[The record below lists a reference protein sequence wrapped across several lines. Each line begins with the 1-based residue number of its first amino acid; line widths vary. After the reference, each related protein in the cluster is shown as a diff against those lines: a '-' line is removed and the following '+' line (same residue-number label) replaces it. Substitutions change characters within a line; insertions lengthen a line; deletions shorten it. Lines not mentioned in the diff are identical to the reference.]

1 MIAGAMQFR
10 MAAEAQGLRIDGP
23 PEADGV
29 LHRVPAGSDGG
40 EGRAGRKSGWYVLH
54 HGSSGLWGAFGV
66 WQGPNKSSVGWR
78 ENGATI
84 TREDASDLRA
94 QAEVARV
101 VRERE
106 AATRAADTAEE
117 VRALLGGPDVRA
129 FHRGDRVRL
138 EEEGPWGLDYLAAKG
153 FDYAP
158 STVYLHRPTGRL
170 LLPIRNASGQV
181 VNLQRVWRS
190 ELGQGSWVKAFLPGG
205 QVKGC
210 WMVLPGVGNL
220 GDGPIAIAEGY
231 ATAATM
237 AQASGLWTLAA
248 LNAGNL
254 GRAATAAREVWP
266 RAEFVVVADDDWGTD
281 GNPGLTKAAEAA
293 RMIGARVVVPDFS
306 GLADGERER
315 GETDLND
322 AAARFG
328 LEAVKA
334 SVMAVMAAPAPTPPA
349 AVADAAVDREAELLA
364 ALEPR
369 APWAVGERPTFQSRP
384 VLVWCERRR
393 ASAKAPDTEAAGW
406 NPAQAPRAPTREA
419 VLHQGVS
426 AMIAG
431 SGGYGKTH
439 LASRLAVAVATGGD
453 WVQFAAEPDP
463 EEPVSDTL
471 TVDAEAAGA
480 VLWVCAEEDA
490 AEAGRRLWA
499 ACQRNADGSR
509 ASVAEVERRAKL
521 VAERVR
527 VLALADTAAEGE
539 VLVRAVQTIDRDTGE
554 RFTRSRVERLFDRV
568 KAALA
573 EPCGGVPWRLVMLD
587 PMVELVATGAE
598 SESDAMREALR
609 AGVHPLRRGG
619 ATVLVL
625 HHTRKGT
632 VDQGK
637 ADPVDLVRGSSAIIG
652 SMRWVGLLWK
662 PPGTSAGT
670 VTLEVV
676 KSNYARPPRA
686 AHLRWSSDGEAWL
699 RPCTP
704 AELEPPQKVKPQK
717 AGKAKAEEADDDGPD
732 DGAPDP
738 MAGW

>member
-1 MIAGAMQFR
+1 MLQGLMQFQ
-10 MAAEAQGLRIDGP
+10 AFAEGHGLRFNGI

-29 LHRVPAGSDGG
+29 LHRVKAGKDG
-40 EGRAGRKSGWYVLH
+40 ERGRESKRSGWYVLH
-54 HGSSGLWGAFGV
+54 HGPSGLWGAFGV
-66 WQGPNKSSVGWR
+66 WKGPDTSTIGWR
-78 ENGATI
+78 EQGPQLSPEEVA
-84 TREDASDLRA
+84 DLRA
-94 QAEVARV
+94 RAEVARV
-101 VRERE
+101 LRDRE
-106 AATRAADTAEE
+106 AAERAAAAAEE
-117 VRALLGGPDVRA
+117 VKALLGGPDVRV

-138 EEEGPWGLDYLAAKG
+138 EEEGPWGLDYLPSKG

-158 STVYLHRPTGRL
+158 STIYLHTPTGRL

-181 VNLQRVWRS
+181 VNLQRVWWS
-190 ELGQGSWVKAFLPGG
+190 EVGGGSWVKVFHPGG

-210 WMVLPGVGNL
+210 WMVLPGAGNL
-220 GDGPIAIAEGY
+220 GEGPIAIAEGY

-237 AQASGLWTLAA
+237 AAASGLWTLAA
-248 LNAGNL
+248 LGAGNL
-254 GRAATAAREVWP
+254 GAVATAAREVWP
-266 RAEFVVVADDDWGTD
+266 RAELVVVADDDWGTA

-293 RMIGARVVVPDFS
+293 RLVGARMVVPDF
-306 GLADGERER
+306 GALPDGERTK

-334 SVMAVMAAPAPTPPA
+334 TIAAALAVPAPTPA
-349 AVADAAVDREAELLA
+349 ADSVAAAVDREAELLA

-369 APWAVGERPTFQSRP
+369 APWAAGELPVFPSRP
-384 VLVWCERRR
+384 VLVWSERRP
-393 ASAKAPDTEAAGW
+393 SVKAPTPEAAGW
-406 NPAQAPRAPTREA
+406 SPAQAPKAPTRAA

-426 AMIAG
+426 GMIAG

-453 WVQFAAEPDP
+453 WVQLPAEPDT
-463 EEPVSDTL
+463 EEPAVDAL
-471 TVDAEAAGA
+471 TVAPEAAGA

-509 ASVAEVERRAKL
+509 ASQAEVDRRAKL

-539 VLVRAVQTIDRDTGE
+539 VLVRAVQMIDRDTGE

-609 AGVHPLRRGG
+609 AGVHPLRRDG

-662 PPGTSAGT
+662 PPGTGAGT

-704 AELEPPQKVKPQK
+704 AELEPPQKAKPQK
-717 AGKAKAEEADDDGPD
+717 AGKVKADAAEDAEDDGPD
-732 DGAPDP
+732 PLDG
-738 MAGW
+738 W

>member
-10 MAAEAQGLRIDGP
+10 MAAEGHGLRFDGP
-23 PEADGV
+23 PVPDGV

-40 EGRAGRKSGWYVLH
+40 EGRVGRKSGWYVLH
-54 HGSSGLWGAFGV
+54 HGPSGLWGAFGA
-66 WQGPNKSSVGWR
+66 WQGPNKTQVGWR
-78 ENGATI
+78 ENGQKVTADDVA
-84 TREDASDLRA
+84 EMRA
-94 QAEVARV
+94 QAEVARL
-101 VRERE
+101 VRAQD
-106 AATRAADTAEE
+106 AAARANATAEE
-117 VRALLGGPDVRA
+117 VRALLGGPDVRL

-138 EEEGPWGLDYLAAKG
+138 EEEGPWGLDYLPAKG

-158 STVYLHRPTGRL
+158 STVYLHTPTGRL

-181 VNLQRVWRS
+181 VNLQRVWWS
-190 ELGQGSWVKAFLPGG
+190 EVGQGSWVKVFQPGG

-210 WMVLPGVGNL
+210 WMVLPGAGNL
-220 GDGPIAIAEGY
+220 GEGPIAIAEGY

-237 AQASGLWTLAA
+237 AAASGMWTLAA

-254 GRAATAAREVWP
+254 GAVAKAAREVWP
-266 RAEFVVVADDDWGTD
+266 RAEFVVAADDDWGTA

-293 RMIGARVVVPDFS
+293 RLVGARVVVPDFAT
-306 GLADGERER
+306 LPEGERLK

-328 LEAVKA
+328 LDAVRA
-334 SVMAVMAAPAPTPPA
+334 TVVAALAAPAPTPPA
-349 AVADAAVDREAELLA
+349 EATVAAVDRETELLA

-369 APWAVGERPTFQSRP
+369 APWAAGERPTFQSRP
-384 VLVWCERRR
+384 VLVWSERRR
-393 ASAKAPDTEAAGW
+393 PSVQAPTPEAAGW
-406 NPAQAPRAPTREA
+406 SPAQAPKAPTREA

-453 WVQFAAEPDP
+453 WVQLPAEPDT
-463 EEPVSDTL
+463 EEPVLQAL
-471 TVDAEAAGA
+471 TVDPESAGA

-509 ASVAEVERRAKL
+509 ASQADVDRRAKL

-539 VLVRAVQTIDRDTGE
+539 VLVRAVQTIDRETGE

-587 PMVELVATGAE
+587 PMAELVATGAE

-704 AELEPPQKVKPQK
+704 AELEPPQKAKPQK
-717 AGKAKAEEADDDGPD
+717 AGKVKADVAEEAEDDGPD
-732 DGAPDP
+732 PLDG
-738 MAGW
+738 W